1 MCRYR
6 FCSVCKNVKNII
18 IASTPAPFRQSVWGL
33 LLLLKPLKQSCTFS
47 ATAFSFCRFIGFSN
61 LNIAVAGTVHK
72 FSTAG
77 CKCQEVCKLFSWL
90 FYALIY
96 GGECETQKN
105 ILVRRFY
112 FDCNLLLKGREEN
125 STRLREKFTMRF
137 GLLMGFTAI

>member
-1 MCRYR
+1 MYRYR
-6 FCSVCKNVKNII
+6 FCGVCKNVEKYNNSSNPCTVQTIGVGVAVII
-18 IASTPAPFRQSVWGL
+18 EA
-33 LLLLKPLKQSCTFS
+33 LKAKLNVQR
-47 ATAFSFCRFIGFSN
+47 TAFSFCRFADSFY

-90 FYALIY
+90 FCAFIY
-96 GGECETQKN
+96 GGECGTQKN

-112 FDCNLLLKGREEN
+112 FGCNLLLKGREEN

>member
-1 MCRYR
+1 MYRYR
-6 FCSVCKNVKNII
+6 FCSICKNVEKNII
-18 IASTPAPFRQSVWGL
+18 TAATPAPFRQSVWGL

-47 ATAFSFCRFIGFSN
+47 ATAFSFCRFADSFY
-61 LNIAVAGTVHK
+61 LNIAVTRTVQK

-112 FDCNLLLKGREEN
+112 FGCNLLLKGREEN
-125 STRLREKFTMRF
+125 STKRRKIF
-137 GLLMGFTAI
+137 